1 LQSNLIQ
8 DPKTKK
14 WSRTGPKKLLVS
26 PASATLGRPWE
37 KSDDFKVS
45 IDADHSDMVKF
56 TQFDQDGLVKALDVL
71 RAFADEA
78 IPVVENRVMKR
89 ASTGMLGLIW
99 LRLQRNTSI
108 LHFDPAFLLDII
120 QLNSCS
126 EK

>member
-1 LQSNLIQ
+1 
-8 DPKTKK
+8 
-14 WSRTGPKKLLVS
+14 
-26 PASATLGRPWE
+26 LGRPWE

-78 IPVVENRVMKR
+78 VPVVENRFMKR
-89 ASTGMLGLIW
+89 ANTGMLGSIW
-99 LRLQRNTSI
+99 LQLQSNASI
-108 LHFDPAFLLDII
+108 LYFDPTFLLDVI
-120 QLNSCS
+120 QLNSRS

>member
-1 LQSNLIQ
+1 
-8 DPKTKK
+8 
-14 WSRTGPKKLLVS
+14 
-26 PASATLGRPWE
+26 LGRPWE

-89 ASTGMLGLIW
+89 ASTGMLGSIW
-99 LRLQRNTSI
+99 LKLQWNTSI
-108 LHFDPAFLLDII
+108 LYFDPTFLLDII
-120 QLNSCS
+120 QLNPYS